1 MRAPTELQKDAL
13 CELANI
19 GAGSAANTL
28 SRLMG
33 GRPVRID
40 VPQFALAQPAQ
51 LTTLLGGP
59 GKRVM
64 VAEFSIEG
72 GIDGMLWWVLPFEDA
87 RRLGG
92 TLLKKSTTKSH
103 FSHDE
108 VGALAEAANIV
119 ASACLSAVGQMVGM
133 NLLPSPPD
141 VADGDM
147 GTLLKSSGTHRFVAL
162 HSGFHSTDEPLFHGH
177 LLYLLMPSS
186 LKQVFKKLSLQT

>member
-1 MRAPTELQKDAL
+1 MRAPTDLQRDAL
-13 CELANI
+13 CELAHI
-19 GAGSAANTL
+19 GAGNAANTL

-40 VPQFALAQPAQ
+40 VPQFALADPAQ
-51 LTTLLGGP
+51 LTGLLGGP

-72 GIDGMLWWVLPFEDA
+72 GVDGMLWWVLPFEDA
-87 RRLGG
+87 RRLGS
-92 TLLKKSTTKSH
+92 TLLRRSHTAAH

-119 ASACLSAVGQMVGM
+119 ASACLSSLGDMVGM
-133 NLLPSPPD
+133 KLLPSPPD

-147 GTLLKSSGTHRFVAL
+147 GTLLKSSGQNRFIAV
-162 HSGFHSTDEPLFHGH
+162 HSGFHSSDEPLFHGH
-177 LLYLLMPSS
+177 LLYLLTPES
-186 LKQVFKKLSLQT
+186 LKQIFKQLTLKA